1 MFGGSRYLSF
11 LIKCHAGCL
20 TAPPPDIRPPTI
32 TIVPLVAAR
41 PAKAYSCS
49 PHRYRRPLLGLSTDP
64 SLPVCQLRTEL
75 VSSHPIPVQQAAAL
89 LLIPPP
95 RSEYRRPNKH
105 NQTARGWSTSA
116 VACCWRR
123 SQPPR
128 CGVALLS
135 RVTFLVVCLISYY
148 YPLFSRLDSAQS
160 RSSSLIAAS
169 RIVGRTKRKESSR
182 SCACSGY
189 F

>member
-1 MFGGSRYLSF
+1 MLADPHRSSRHSSPSD
-11 LIKCHAGCL
+11 CH
-20 TAPPPDIRPPTI
+20 RPPRR
-32 TIVPLVAAR
+32 R
-41 PAKAYSCS
+41 PDCTSLQLQ
-49 PHRYRRPLLGLSTDP
+49 PHRYRRPFLGLSTAP

-75 VSSHPIPVQQAAAL
+75 VSSHPSHPVQQAAAL
-89 LLIPPP
+89 LLTPPLH
-95 RSEYRRPNKH
+95 SEYRRPNKH

-123 SQPPR
+123 SQPAR

-135 RVTFLVVCLISYY
+135 RVVFLVVCLISYY
-148 YPLFSRLDSAQS
+148 YPLFSSLDSAQN

-169 RIVGRTKRKESSR
+169 RLVGRTKRKEHPR
-182 SCACSGY
+182 SGACSCY